1 MRRARRRVVWA
12 ALAWA
17 VSCHAIA
24 EPVEPNRLRNITAG
38 WEITREPLLKGFHN
52 LYNPCVVRVPDA
64 EYPFRM
70 WLFGWAAEE
79 GNPGHPGYDAIF
91 CARSKDLKRW
101 EVYAGDAGWDA
112 TMTPSLWVPVV
123 TADDKPYDNFHNGDP
138 SVVLHDG
145 VLHMAFSS
153 VGMEAVRDA
162 DGKEHLFYTCCVM
175 GATSVDGVHWTKS
188 AAPIARWSR
197 EHSNRWELQDG
208 KVGDPP
214 AGYMG
219 GYHRPTLVRDG
230 DRWMLWFDY
239 CFPGTFVSMGYAET
253 GGDLLDAAAWRIVR
267 ADDAPLIRDW
277 PNTCVVRAGEWLY
290 SVSDAPNYPPNI
302 GGEGRMLTLARSRDG
317 LDWEVLGHLEPEPG
331 ACSHVPEALVMGEW
345 LYIFYSYKP
354 IVQPWDYRYKEI
366 RMMRHRLGSDGA
378 LVP

>member
-162 DGKEHLFYTCCVM
+162 DGKEHIFFTCCVM

-188 AAPIARWSR
+188 AAPIARWS
-197 EHSNRWELQDG
+197 HPQ
-208 KVGDPP
+208 
-214 AGYMG
+214 
-219 GYHRPTLVRDG
+219 
-230 DRWMLWFDY
+230 
-239 CFPGTFVSMGYAET
+239 
-253 GGDLLDAAAWRIVR
+253 
-267 ADDAPLIRDW
+267 
-277 PNTCVVRAGEWLY
+277 
-290 SVSDAPNYPPNI
+290 
-302 GGEGRMLTLARSRDG
+302 ARR
-317 LDWEVLGHLEPEPG
+317 
-331 ACSHVPEALVMGEW
+331 
-345 LYIFYSYKP
+345 
-354 IVQPWDYRYKEI
+354 R
-366 RMMRHRLGSDGA
+366 
-378 LVP
+378 